1 MGMVVSEDGI
11 QGAGGQGGG
20 ISLIAYPL
28 GLLERILSYACVT
41 LKKVIGSP
49 GDFYKKKNV
58 RNSEGKNEMSETDS
72 LWEEMGSCGHT
83 TGRTRNHSSLMQLC
97 LHH

>member
-58 RNSEGKNEMSETDS
+58 RNSEGKMRCQRQTPCGRR
-72 LWEEMGSCGHT
+72 WGHVVIQQEEHGITH
-83 TGRTRNHSSLMQLC
+83 L
-97 LHH
+97 